1 MEETIMIGD
10 KPLRLKS
17 TAAFLLKYKAQ
28 FRSDPIKDLMQMSDW
43 EDIELET
50 LYNVVW
56 SLAKNADD
64 TIEEPMAFFDSFESL
79 PILDKDFINTVIDL
93 ALGSMGATV
102 KPKKLSSPQKN

>member
-28 FRSDPIKDLMQMSDW
+28 FRSEPIKDLMKMKDL
-43 EDIELET
+43 EEIEMET

-56 SLAKNADD
+56 SLAKNADK
-64 TIEEPMAFFDSFESL
+64 TIESL
-79 PILDKDFINTVIDL
+79 PILDKDFLNTVINL

-102 KPKKLSSPQKN
+102 TPKKK

>member
-28 FRSDPIKDLMQMSDW
+28 FRSDPIKDLMKMKDL
-43 EDIELET
+43 EEIEMET

-56 SLAKNADD
+56 SLVKNADK
-64 TIEEPMAFFDSFESL
+64 TIKDPVEFFDEFESL
-79 PILDKDFINTVIDL
+79 PILDKDFINTVINL

-102 KPKKLSSPQKN
+102 TPKKK

>member
-28 FRSDPIKDLMQMSDW
+28 FRRDPIKDLMKMKDL
-43 EDIELET
+43 EEIEMET

-56 SLAKNADD
+56 SLAKNADK
-64 TIEEPMAFFDSFESL
+64 TIKDPVEFFDEFESL
-79 PILDKDFINTVIDL
+79 PILDKDFINTVINL

-102 KPKKLSSPQKN
+102 TPKKK

>member
-10 KPLRLKS
+10 KPLHLKS

-28 FRSDPIKDLMQMSDW
+28 FRSDPIKDLMKMKDMK
-43 EDIELET
+43 EIDMET

-56 SLAKNADD
+56 SMAKNADKN
-64 TIEEPMAFFDSFESL
+64 IKEPVEFFDDFESL
-79 PILDKDFINTVIDL
+79 PILDKDFLNTVINM

-102 KPKKLSSPQKN
+102 EPKKK

>member
-28 FRSDPIKDLMQMSDW
+28 FRSDPIKDLMKMKDLK
-43 EDIELET
+43 EIEMET

-56 SLAKNADD
+56 ALAKNADKD
-64 TIEEPMAFFDSFESL
+64 IKEPVEFFDEFDSL
-79 PILDKDFINTVIDL
+79 PILEEDFLNKVINL

-102 KPKKLSSPQKN
+102 KPKKK

>member
-1 MEETIMIGD
+1 MIGD

-28 FRSDPIKDLMQMSDW
+28 FRNDPIKDLMKMKDL
-43 EDIELET
+43 EEIEMET

-56 SLAKNADD
+56 SLAKNADK
-64 TIEEPMAFFDSFESL
+64 TIKDPVEFFDDFESL
-79 PILDKDFINTVIDL
+79 PILDKDFLNTVINL

-102 KPKKLSSPQKN
+102 KPKKK